1 MGLFDPPA
9 PDAVKEKE
17 RERELLETQK
27 ESKACYFCKIIFF
40 VGALLTFSIFYEK
53 EKIQKERSAEVE
65 KGLTP
70 MQCIRSMLPV
80 PDHLLCLM
88 SVLVFC
94 ISRAL
99 LVLTRAIF

>member
-40 VGALLTFSIFYEK
+40 VGALLTFSFFYEK
-53 EKIQKERSAEVE
+53 EKIQERVNSAQL
-65 KGLTP
+65 KYIHLI
-70 MQCIRSMLPV
+70 CIRNE
-80 PDHLLCLM
+80 LLSRQTRM
-88 SVLVFC
+88 IHPFTRRSEVLK
-94 ISRAL
+94 
-99 LVLTRAIF
+99 

>member
-40 VGALLTFSIFYEK
+40 VGALLTFSFFYEK
-53 EKIQKERSAEVE
+53 EKIQERVNFPELKFIHSV
-65 KGLTP
+65 
-70 MQCIRSMLPV
+70 RN
-80 PDHLLCLM
+80 M
-88 SVLVFC
+88 SHK
-94 ISRAL
+94 
-99 LVLTRAIF
+99 